1 MKLLKFQEWDER
13 EIPADEREQELRSQL
28 AWLGV
33 EAYRREEIS
42 QGRLREL
49 AGKLQVH
56 AGELIELAEVARGV

>member
-1 MKLLKFQEWDER
+1 
-13 EIPADEREQELRSQL
+13 LRSQL

>member
-1 MKLLKFQEWDER
+1 MR
-13 EIPADEREQELRSQL
+13 ELPGGRLVYRCQL

-49 AGKLQVH
+49 AGKLQVP
-56 AGELIELAEVARGV
+56 ARELIELAEVARGE

>member
-1 MKLLKFQEWDER
+1 
-13 EIPADEREQELRSQL
+13 
-28 AWLGV
+28 V

-49 AGKLQVH
+49 AGKLQVN

>member
-1 MKLLKFQEWDER
+1 MRKNLDRER
-13 EIPADEREQELRSQL
+13 DQELRSQL

-49 AGKLQVH
+49 ARKLQVP
-56 AGELIELAEVARGV
+56 ARELIELAEVARGE